1 MVPRRLAILGC
12 GWLGLGLARLA
23 RGEGMSIR
31 GSTRTDERLGDLH
44 AEGIEAVRLR
54 LPGDAPSPQL
64 EKFLQ
69 ADALVIS
76 LPPGR
81 RDPEVEQRFPALVAG
96 LAAEVALSSVSNVIF
111 WSSTSVYASRDAEV
125 DESDDS
131 SPDTPSGRAL
141 RAAERLLHE
150 ALGDRLTVLRLGGLL
165 GDDRHPARKLAG
177 QTKLGNGD
185 APVNLVGRQDAAR
198 ASLACLLDPAAAGET
213 FNVVAPVHP
222 TRKDFYTAAADRLG
236 LPAPPFDASEASP
249 WKRVRAEKI
258 QRRLGWSFLHPDPRD
273 IPIDGS

>member
-1 MVPRRLAILGC
+1 MAPRRLAILGC
-12 GWLGLGLARLA
+12 GWLGLCLAGLAR
-23 RGEGMSIR
+23 REGMSIR
-31 GSTRTDERLGDLH
+31 GSTRTDERLADLR

-54 LPGDAPSPQL
+54 LPEDAPSPQL
-64 EKFLQ
+64 EEFLQ

-81 RDPEVEQRFPALVAG
+81 RDPEVEKRYPALVEG
-96 LAAEVALSSVSNVIF
+96 LAGEAALSSVSNVIF
-111 WSSTSVYASRDAEV
+111 WSSTSVYASCNGEV
-125 DESDDS
+125 DELDDGT
-131 SPDTPSGRAL
+131 PDSPSGRAL
-141 RAAERLLHE
+141 RTAEQLLDA
-150 ALGDRLTVLRLGGLL
+150 ALGNRLTVLRLGGLL

-177 QTKLGNGD
+177 QTNLGNGD

-198 ASLACLLDPAAAGET
+198 ATLACLLDPAAAGET

-222 TRKDFYTAAADRLG
+222 TRKDFYTRAAGRLG
-236 LPAPPFDASEASP
+236 LPAPLFDPSETSP

-258 QRRLGWSFLHPDPRD
+258 QRLLGWSFLHPDPRD